1 MKNPKSSNELAQLR
15 QDELTARN
23 NYIGA
28 LTAYCDGLNLS
39 TKTSTIS
46 CGDERFPIIEKVI
59 MGFEEDPNISYPEE
73 VEKDKFINDANEYK
87 HLMGIVTQVEK
98 IKAKASSIKVDLGSK
113 LADNFQTIHS
123 HVTLKAEKNKKYEEI
138 AKNTA
143 VYHDPN
149 GKRKETKLEKQRTKR
164 AAKKNP
170 PEI

>member
-1 MKNPKSSNELAQLR
+1 MKNQKSSNELAQLR

-23 NYIGA
+23 AYIGA
-28 LTAYCDGLNLS
+28 LSAYCDGLNTS
-39 TKTSTIS
+39 TNTNTIS

-59 MGFEEDPNISYPEE
+59 IGFEEDPNISYPEE
-73 VEKDKFINDANEYK
+73 VEKDEFVNDADEYK
-87 HLMGIVTQVEK
+87 YLMGIVTQIEK
-98 IKAKASSIKVDLGSK
+98 VKAKANGVKINLGSK

-138 AKNTA
+138 AKTTA

-164 AAKKNP
+164 ASKKNP